1 MENEKR
7 IDLTKTLVDIV
18 SAIVDDPKSVNV
30 TSQETQENEI
40 TLTLTVAPDDVGRV
54 IGKNGKIAQA
64 IRQVMRT
71 AANEIGKKVV
81 VDIK

>member
-30 TSQETQENEI
+30 VAEETKENEI

-71 AANEIGKKVV
+71 AANEMGKMVV

>member
-1 MENEKR
+1 MDNEKR

-30 TSQETQENEI
+30 TSKETGDDEI

-81 VDIK
+81 VDIE